1 MYKKI
6 KKKITPLERF
16 EDDLQ
21 NTTDINCKNRHTPP
35 NLLARCL
42 HASFHSCTQ
51 ALMHHMSTATFPPL
65 SIIGSH

>member
-6 KKKITPLERF
+6 KKKITPLKRF

-21 NTTDINCKNRHTPP
+21 NTIEINSKNRHTPP

-51 ALMHHMSTATFPPL
+51 ALMHHMSTAMFLPL